1 MGSERKLIIVICIPR
16 GDEVGQVQACL
27 RDESG
32 CCLLVNRGHKIAQC
46 SLHSS
51 TWSMREPVP
60 FMWLVEETGNCV
72 AWQLHDGEVTA
83 IML

>member
-1 MGSERKLIIVICIPR
+1 MVICIPR

-32 CCLLVNRGHKIAQC
+32 CCLLVNRGHKIVQC

-72 AWQLHDGEVTA
+72 AWRLHDGEVTA